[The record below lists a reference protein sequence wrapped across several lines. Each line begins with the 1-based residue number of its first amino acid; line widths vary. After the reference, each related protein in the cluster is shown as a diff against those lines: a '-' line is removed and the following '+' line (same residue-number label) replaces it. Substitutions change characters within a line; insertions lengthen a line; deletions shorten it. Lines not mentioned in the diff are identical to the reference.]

1 MNWKEQW
8 IAALDKEHL
17 FENSSHRTRFK
28 ELLDCFADYPFFTKG
43 LCKCMYLS
51 AWDEEHF
58 CIMLSMLTEMSLE
71 HEKNTDEMRT
81 QGDVLIAEQPE
92 EEAYIYRLSN
102 AFLDDMPFQLDDP
115 QKVQPDILHIIQ
127 KALHASDIIA
137 LISTAD
143 HIKKRVRF
151 AFAYRTLFYMKLC
164 FAQYFF
170 VHRNIQYK

>member
-1 MNWKEQW
+1 MERTMDCRFRQRTSIRELKPPDTFQR
-8 IAALDKEHL
+8 AFRL
-17 FENSSHRTRFK
+17 FRRLSIFHQR
-28 ELLDCFADYPFFTKG
+28 

-102 AFLDDMPFQLDDP
+102 AFLDHMPFQLDDP

-127 KALHASDIIA
+127 KALHASDIIDR
-137 LISTAD
+137 L
-143 HIKKRVRF
+143 
-151 AFAYRTLFYMKLC
+151 
-164 FAQYFF
+164 
-170 VHRNIQYK
+170 

>member
-102 AFLDDMPFQLDDP
+102 AFLDNMPFQLDDP

-127 KALHASDIIA
+127 KALHASDIIDR
-137 LISTAD
+137 L
-143 HIKKRVRF
+143 
-151 AFAYRTLFYMKLC
+151 
-164 FAQYFF
+164 
-170 VHRNIQYK
+170 

>member
-71 HEKNTDEMRT
+71 HEKNTD
-81 QGDVLIAEQPE
+81 AC
-92 EEAYIYRLSN
+92 N
-102 AFLDDMPFQLDDP
+102 AFW
-115 QKVQPDILHIIQ
+115 IICR
-127 KALHASDIIA
+127 
-137 LISTAD
+137 ISGCT
-143 HIKKRVRF
+143 F
-151 AFAYRTLFYMKLC
+151 C
-164 FAQYFF
+164 GSSS
-170 VHRNIQYK
+170 

>member
-81 QGDVLIAEQPE
+81 QGDVLIANKHCRSHEKKSSICFRIPNSFLHEIMLRSIFFCTPE
-92 EEAYIYRLSN
+92 YT
-102 AFLDDMPFQLDDP
+102 
-115 QKVQPDILHIIQ
+115 V
-127 KALHASDIIA
+127 
-137 LISTAD
+137 
-143 HIKKRVRF
+143 
-151 AFAYRTLFYMKLC
+151 
-164 FAQYFF
+164 
-170 VHRNIQYK
+170 

>member
-8 IAALDKEHL
+8 IVALDKEHL

-58 CIMLSMLTEMSLE
+58 CIMLSMLTEM
-71 HEKNTDEMRT
+71 RT

-92 EEAYIYRLSN
+92 EEAYVYRLSN
-102 AFLDDMPFQLDDP
+102 AFLDNMPFQLDDP
-115 QKVQPDILHIIQ
+115 KKVQPNIVHIIQ
-127 KALHASDIIA
+127 KALHASDIIDQ
-137 LISTAD
+137 L
-143 HIKKRVRF
+143 
-151 AFAYRTLFYMKLC
+151 
-164 FAQYFF
+164 
-170 VHRNIQYK
+170 